1 MTMTAEIESEMPVS
15 FPYPSDFVGRVRAE
29 YSDND
34 KVIQAA
40 TLGEHLLGKF
50 LMEGMSIG
58 MGPENIVMAFEN
70 GRPDLV
76 LEDAR
81 AAIRRK
87 NLYVEWTRLVVKR
100 MQHIDDLYPPPS
112 LRAVL

>member
-1 MTMTAEIESEMPVS
+1 MTAEIESEIS
-15 FPYPSDFVGRVRAE
+15 FPYPQDFVERVRAE
-29 YSDND
+29 YLGHD
-34 KVIQAA
+34 KVVQAA
-40 TLGEHLLGKF
+40 SSGEHLLGKF
-50 LMEGMSIG
+50 LMEGMSPA

-100 MQHIDDLYPPPS
+100 MQCIDDLYPPPS